1 MKNRIY
7 MFSPVVLWIVVLTVS
22 LIWNIRTVDKNMV
35 ETVKSIGRSFFKEI
49 ETTRLWNARHG
60 GVYVPITG
68 NTQPNPYLEDPNRD
82 VTTTE
87 GLQLT
92 KINPAFMTRQIA
104 EIAKEESNI
113 QYHITSLKPIRPA
126 NKPDGW
132 EIETLKGFEA
142 GNKELFE
149 FFRGNLMFRYMAPLP
164 VKKACL
170 QCHAKQGYQ
179 LGDIRGGI
187 SLTIPARGYVDTAQA
202 LRNFLIII
210 HAIALVLGIG
220 VSYFVKRSR
229 DKQME
234 LKDQKNL
241 ALKQAKTSAE
251 VANRAKS
258 QFLTNM
264 SHELRTPLNAILGY
278 AQLLKRQKNLTAN
291 QTEQIATIHSS
302 GEHLLTLISDIL
314 DLARIEAEKI
324 EMESI
329 EFNLQ
334 TLIHEV
340 LSGIRVKAVE
350 KGLSLHYEER
360 SAIPAIVR
368 GDARKLRQ
376 ALLNLL
382 GNAVKFTEKGS
393 VTLAVSG
400 NSGRSSHPSLPLQT
414 AAATSFIR
422 FTVSDTGIG
431 IPKEKMDQIFE
442 PFTRRELEGRTTE
455 GVGLGLSISRKLV
468 EFMGGRLSVES
479 EVGKGSVF
487 TIELE
492 LETAAGRE
500 AEAVEPEK
508 TITGYTCRERS
519 ETRGERKSILIV
531 DDNITNLSLLV
542 SALEPLGFEIEAA
555 ENGKEAVEKAAET
568 SPDLILMDLLMPV
581 MDGQEALRRIKTDNR
596 LKEIKII
603 GVTAAVADKERMEK
617 FAAECDDCISKPVN
631 IGMLLE
637 KLKKQLRI
645 EWIEEGVKE
654 GVKKERAEAEAVEEG
669 KAVRTPPRAVVKDIL
684 RRVEM
689 GDFSGLERYFLQ
701 QDSGICKNLR

>member
-1 MKNRIY
+1 M
-7 MFSPVVLWIVVLTVS
+7 
-22 LIWNIRTVDKNMV
+22 
-35 ETVKSIGRSFFKEI
+35 
-49 ETTRLWNARHG
+49 
-60 GVYVPITG
+60 
-68 NTQPNPYLEDPNRD
+68 
-82 VTTTE
+82 
-87 GLQLT
+87 
-92 KINPAFMTRQIA
+92 
-104 EIAKEESNI
+104 
-113 QYHITSLKPIRPA
+113 
-126 NKPDGW
+126 
-132 EIETLKGFEA
+132 
-142 GNKELFE
+142 
-149 FFRGNLMFRYMAPLP
+149 
-164 VKKACL
+164 
-170 QCHAKQGYQ
+170 
-179 LGDIRGGI
+179 
-187 SLTIPARGYVDTAQA
+187 
-202 LRNFLIII
+202 
-210 HAIALVLGIG
+210 
-220 VSYFVKRSR
+220 
-229 DKQME
+229 
-234 LKDQKNL
+234 
-241 ALKQAKTSAE
+241 
-251 VANRAKS
+251 
-258 QFLTNM
+258 
-264 SHELRTPLNAILGY
+264 
-278 AQLLKRQKNLTAN
+278 
-291 QTEQIATIHSS
+291 
-302 GEHLLTLISDIL
+302 
-314 DLARIEAEKI
+314 
-324 EMESI
+324 
-329 EFNLQ
+329 
-334 TLIHEV
+334 
-340 LSGIRVKAVE
+340 SGIRVKDVE

-376 ALLNLL
+376 ALINLL

-422 FTVSDTGIG
+422 VTVSDTGIG

-455 GVGLGLSISRKLV
+455 GVGLGLAISRKLI
-468 EFMGGRLSVES
+468 EFMGGRLGVES

-519 ETRGERKSILIV
+519 ETRGERKSILIA
-531 DDNITNLSLLV
+531 DDNVTNLSLLV
-542 SALEPLGFEIEAA
+542 SALEPLGFEIETA

-631 IGMLLE
+631 IGLLLE

-645 EWIEEGVKE
+645 EWIEKGVKE
-654 GVKKERAEAEAVEEG
+654 GVKKEQAEAEAVEEG

-684 RRVEM
+684 RTVEM
-689 GDFSGLERYFLQ
+689 GHFTGLERVL
-701 QDSGICKNLR
+701 DSLAEDETYTTFCSRIREYAKTYDDEAIINFISNYSTTKPKDIKEKNGLPF